1 MGNPG
6 SIHVF
11 LIIEGK
17 LNAACL
23 QISNANMSK
32 YGSKHEVQDIAMR
45 KNIGTMRFPGTSS

>member
-6 SIHVF
+6 SMPVF

-32 YGSKHEVQDIAMR
+32 YGSKHEIQDIAMR
-45 KNIGTMRFPGTSS
+45 KNFGTMHFPITTS